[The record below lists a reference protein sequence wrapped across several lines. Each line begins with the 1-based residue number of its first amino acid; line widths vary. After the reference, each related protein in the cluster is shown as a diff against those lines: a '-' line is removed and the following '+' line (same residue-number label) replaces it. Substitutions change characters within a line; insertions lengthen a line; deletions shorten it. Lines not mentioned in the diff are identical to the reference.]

1 MTSLSNLF
9 KSSQVVPQEQLQ
21 RLERFYRKPAAA
33 SGADTVSDGFSEQ
46 AYRGEIRPDAAT
58 EALRSQILGDAQSV
72 AEDTLADAARQA
84 QELLEQARQE
94 AEDWWH
100 ARRADDERVTEEAR
114 LAGYGEGFS
123 QGSQDAE
130 AALRKEWEQ
139 RIEESSSILES
150 SFRMKEQIIQEA
162 EPFLVELSCAIAE
175 KLVGKQLDLEPEIAV
190 ELIRSMLSRRR
201 ENGSIVLC
209 VSPAQLSSVLA
220 ARDELELSIDSQA
233 ELQILPDA
241 SVKDHGCVI
250 RTAFGSIDA
259 RIDTQLSEI
268 KRELMGI
275 ASQREGQEAPAS

>member
-1 MTSLSNLF
+1 MSNLF
-9 KSSQVVPQEQLQ
+9 KSSQVVPQEQHQ

-33 SGADTVSDGFSEQ
+33 SDADTAPDGFGEQ
-46 AYRGEIRPDAAT
+46 AYRGELRPDAAT

-72 AEDTLADAARQA
+72 AEDTLADAAKQA
-84 QELLEQARQE
+84 QELIEQARQE

-100 ARRADDERVTEEAR
+100 ARRADDERIAEEAR

-123 QGSQDAE
+123 QGSREAE

-139 RIEESSSILES
+139 RIEESSSILEA

-175 KLVGKQLDLEPEIAV
+175 KLVGKQLDLEPDIAID
-190 ELIRSMLSRRR
+190 LIRNMLSRRR